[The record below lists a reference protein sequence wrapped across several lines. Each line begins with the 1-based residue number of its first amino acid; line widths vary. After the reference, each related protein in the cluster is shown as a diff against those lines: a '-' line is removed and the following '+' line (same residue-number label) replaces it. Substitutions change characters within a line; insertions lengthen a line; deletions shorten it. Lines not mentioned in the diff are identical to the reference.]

1 MGRRTCL
8 HHLLNSN
15 PISWRC
21 PSVVSSL
28 DSEGKKKFGG
38 GVFFTMMEGWMEI
51 EYTKEMISSFLMCE
65 LKKLHSLHD
74 RQLTKKSW
82 VVGLF
87 YVFMREE
94 EFFLTIFSSSYFPW
108 VVKLTFCS
116 WRISQFQVVNPA
128 QYRRFII
135 DQREILRE
143 GQHRLGKVNY
153 DGVNMQM

>member
-74 RQLTKKSW
+74 RQLTKKIVGGW
-82 VVGLF
+82 VVLCF
-87 YVFMREE
+87 HERRRV
-94 EFFLTIFSSSYFPW
+94 FLTIFSSSYFPW

-116 WRISQFQVVNPA
+116 TWRISQFQVVNPA

-135 DQREILRE
+135 DQREIL
-143 GQHRLGKVNY
+143 QHRLGKVNY